1 MLKTVDFGDASDAR
15 IGPFRRREIRNFR
28 PQLLRSGVAPDFRTR
43 RSYSMDLEGH
53 PGHDQ
58 HGLGH
63 WAEYTEQTRLLDLQA
78 KGAETLVGTRLCR
91 NATK

>member
-1 MLKTVDFGDASDAR
+1 
-15 IGPFRRREIRNFR
+15 
-28 PQLLRSGVAPDFRTR
+28 
-43 RSYSMDLEGH
+43 MDLEGH